1 MSEISKSFQFTFEVD
16 RKSFYDTENCDISSL
31 FDGESP
37 SKIESN
43 ETTPLNNEIW
53 EVTVKEEHKSIV
65 ARCSTSLNPNQLLKY
80 GFEHVRK
87 LWILDL

>member
-16 RKSFYDTENCDISSL
+16 RESFYDTENCDTSSF

-53 EVTVKEEHKSIV
+53 EVKVKEEHKSIV
-65 ARCSTSLNPNQLLKY
+65 ARCSTSLNPNQL
-80 GFEHVRK
+80 R
-87 LWILDL
+87 